1 MIGETLDN
9 LEVEDD
15 RDGEGAA
22 LVTFDSFQPG
32 FVMGRVR
39 ERVDHDMLRQ
49 CGAIYG
55 GSDAASG
62 LSGPELTTIFSM
74 RAYLKV
80 VAPRPPGNIHLR
92 ERVAIDDL
100 PGPGEEI
107 DTEVSCVSKELRA
120 ERRRVVL
127 ATRTHG
133 RDGRALFSTEMTLLW
148 AR

>member
-1 MIGETLDN
+1 MIGEALDN

-15 RDGEGAA
+15 RDGDGAA
-22 LVTFDSFQPG
+22 LVTFDNFQPG
-32 FVMGRVR
+32 LVMGRVR
-39 ERVDHDMLRQ
+39 ERVDDDMLRQ
-49 CGAIYG
+49 CGDIYG
-55 GSDAASG
+55 AGAPSV
-62 LSGPELTTIFSM
+62 LSGPELTTIYSM

-100 PGPGEEI
+100 PERGEEI

-127 ATRTHG
+127 ATRTRG